1 MTLDILN
8 GIQAQLKSQLVAKL
22 AEPEGEKPVIRH
34 CNAIEIMGA
43 LQLIGQLIQLEQ
55 QAVMAPPG
63 ATGPNV

>member
-1 MTLDILN
+1 MTLEILQ
-8 GIQAQLKSQLVAKL
+8 GIEAQLKQQLAAKL
-22 AEPEGEKPVIRH
+22 AEPEGEKPVMRH

-55 QAVMAPPG
+55 QVVMAPPG